1 MEHLRQKVK
10 EINIRGEGVGG
21 HWCHGNSA
29 QLQDPDVRPHP
40 SAPCPH
46 TLRPPGVLTP
56 HSQVTLSRMVRST
69 IAPLLGNFT
78 WQVSLVPWSWGRGV
92 RVSTDEKG
100 VLGPRELGAADV
112 QEKMGGVARSQAQ
125 GTEQFRFP
133 GRPGSRAPGL
143 RTWGWW
149 VSAGEWRGRRGIGR
163 RL

>member
-1 MEHLRQKVK
+1 MSLSTPPQP
-10 EINIRGEGVGG
+10 G
-21 HWCHGNSA
+21 
-29 QLQDPDVRPHP
+29 LQDKGTSHP
-40 SAPCPH
+40 QPGPPARTPSG
-46 TLRPPGVLTP
+46 PPGTLTP

-69 IAPLLGNFT
+69 IAPLLVNFT
-78 WQVSLVPWSWGRGV
+78 WLVSLVPWSWGRGV

-112 QEKMGGVARSQAQ
+112 QEKMGGMARSQAQ

-133 GRPGSRAPGL
+133 GRPASRVPGL